1 MRFAGQIVFNVPL
14 PKPVT
19 CNIQGWNQKK
29 TMIELARRY
38 LGDDIEIDPG
48 LYQKLD
54 ELSEKINIAKG
65 KKVVRIGSY
74 SKYAYF
80 ILKGAARSYYLK
92 GSTEI
97 VNWFALEGEIAVSMD
112 NYMGK
117 EAKETIL
124 FMEDSQCL
132 RMDIE
137 KWRLLEK
144 TEIVVANLA
153 IKLFE
158 EYTDFIDTHARN
170 LADREGID
178 RYNHLM
184 ENNPE
189 YIHRIP
195 ITHLASYLGMSRE
208 NLSRLRKKY
217 SM

>member
-1 MRFAGQIVFNVPL
+1 
-14 PKPVT
+14 
-19 CNIQGWNQKK
+19 
-29 TMIELARRY
+29 MIDLLRHH
-38 LGDDIEIDPG
+38 LGLDIEMG
-48 LYQKLD
+48 SVLSQKLND
-54 ELSEKINIAKG
+54 LCAKVKISKG
-65 KKVVRIGSY
+65 QKVIRMGTY
-74 SKYAYF
+74 SKYAYL
-80 ILKGAARSYYLK
+80 ILQGAARSYYLK
-92 GSTEI
+92 DSVEI
-97 VNWFALEGEIAVSMD
+97 VNWLALEGEIAVSMD
-112 NYMGK
+112 NYMGR

-132 RMDIE
+132 QMDIE

-144 TEIVVANLA
+144 TEIVVANLS

-170 LADREGID
+170 LADREGIE
-178 RYNHLM
+178 RYVHLM

-217 SM
+217 SL

>member
-1 MRFAGQIVFNVPL
+1 MTDLMRHF
-14 PKPVT
+14 
-19 CNIQGWNQKK
+19 
-29 TMIELARRY
+29 
-38 LGDDIEIDPG
+38 LGDSIEIDPV
-48 LYQKLD
+48 LNQKLN
-54 ELSEKINIAKG
+54 ELSDHISITKG
-65 KKVVRIGSY
+65 QKVVRAGAY

-80 ILKGAARSYYLK
+80 IVKGAARSYYLK
-92 GSTEI
+92 DSIEI

-117 EAKETIL
+117 EAKESIL
-124 FMEDSQCL
+124 FMEDSECL

-144 TEIVVANLA
+144 KEIVVANLS

-178 RYNHLM
+178 RYIHLM

-189 YIHRIP
+189 YIQRIP
-195 ITHLASYLGMSRE
+195 ITYLASYLGMSRE

-217 SM
+217 SL

>member
-1 MRFAGQIVFNVPL
+1 
-14 PKPVT
+14 
-19 CNIQGWNQKK
+19 
-29 TMIELARRY
+29 MIDLVKHY
-38 LGDDIEIDPG
+38 LGEDIEIDPV
-48 LYQKLD
+48 LDKKLND
-54 ELSEKINIAKG
+54 LCEKVNITKG
-65 KKVVRIGSY
+65 QKVVRIGSY
-74 SKYAYF
+74 SKYAYY
-80 ILKGAARSYYLK
+80 ILQGAARSYYLK
-92 GSTEI
+92 DSTEI
-97 VNWFALEGEIAVSMD
+97 VNWFALEGEIAISMD

-132 RMDIE
+132 RLDIE

-144 TEIVVANLA
+144 TEIVVANLS

-158 EYTDFIDTHARN
+158 EYTNFIDTHARN
-170 LADREGID
+170 LADREGIE
-178 RYNHLM
+178 RYFHIM

-217 SM
+217 SL

>member
-1 MRFAGQIVFNVPL
+1 
-14 PKPVT
+14 
-19 CNIQGWNQKK
+19 
-29 TMIELARRY
+29 MIDLVRHY
-38 LGDDIEIDPG
+38 LGEDIEIDPV
-48 LYQKLD
+48 LDQKLND
-54 ELSEKINIAKG
+54 LCDPVKITKG
-65 KKVVRIGSY
+65 QKVVRMGSY
-74 SKYAYF
+74 SKYAYL

-92 GSTEI
+92 DSMEI
-97 VNWFALEGEIAVSMD
+97 VNWFALEGEFAVSMD

-132 RMDIE
+132 RLDIE

-144 TEIVVANLA
+144 TEIVVANLS

-158 EYTDFIDTHARN
+158 EYTNFIDTHARN
-170 LADREGID
+170 LADREGIE
-178 RYNHLM
+178 RYVHLI

-189 YIHRIP
+189 YIQRIP

-217 SM
+217 SL